1 MHVAKVIGYQSFAS
15 SAILS
20 AVGVSSEQLK
30 DAQGNQANAVWISVQ
45 ASTGAVRFR
54 DDGTAPTASTGMR
67 VPSGIPP
74 FLYQGDLQRLR
85 FIAESSPGGNPTL
98 ELSYV
103 QVIDS

>member
-20 AVGVSSEQLK
+20 VVGVSSEQLV
-30 DAQGNQANAVWISVQ
+30 DAQGNRANAVWISVQ

-54 DDGTAPTASTGMR
+54 DDGTSPTVSTGMR

-74 FLYQGDLQRLR
+74 FLYQGDFSKLR
-85 FIAESSPGGNPTL
+85 FIAESTPGGNPTL

-103 QVIDS
+103 QVID